1 MSSII
6 AGDQC
11 VGVMRLQYLGSNGM
25 PERLCSWSMQSVLG
39 VTRSEGAMTCPEA
52 AESSVF
58 MQRDASRGPERLR
71 DRERSTRSQSR
82 KVAGAKGKGVME
94 ERLDEVALGQRSG

>member
-1 MSSII
+1 MLSVV
-6 AGDQC
+6 AVDQN
-11 VGVMRLQYLGSNGM
+11 VEVMRLLYLGSNVM
-25 PERLCSWSMQSVLG
+25 PERLCSWSMRSVLE
-39 VTRSEGAMTCPEA
+39 VTRSEGAMTCSEA

-58 MQRDASRGPERLR
+58 MQRDASRGQERLR
-71 DRERSTRSQSR
+71 DCERSTRSQSR